1 MVLCLTRVG
10 CADDSH
16 DQLRPRRGSCGR
28 VRRGG
33 VRAVWLGR
41 LFDRRHLRGIGWRHM
56 KKKYVYKL
64 AYFLNVVH
72 FLTSAHFFKM
82 ANYFQIQVGD
92 LFQVSALFE
101 GVFKVRLGALLS
113 SSSRCRPRTF
123 GRLRTCEGNSFQV
136 QVGPLFQVSALFQV
150 GAHCFKSSLRTCSSI
165 YTYIYMHVYETHT
178 YTHIQWHSRV
188 RSPGSS
194 THVRTH
200 TYTRLRTN
208 THLGGGGYSSM
219 PSISKTKIFH
229 NQHQLYTL
237 LSPCPS
243 WSLSVCVL
251 FSEKR
256 LKLVTLNRRDN
267 ILV

>member
-1 MVLCLTRVG
+1 
-10 CADDSH
+10 
-16 DQLRPRRGSCGR
+16 
-28 VRRGG
+28 
-33 VRAVWLGR
+33 
-41 LFDRRHLRGIGWRHM
+41 M

-165 YTYIYMHVYETHT
+165 YTYIYMHVYEYTYIYTYSMTLTCSLTWKFYTCTYAHIHTFTHK
-178 YTHIQWHSRV
+178 
-188 RSPGSS
+188 
-194 THVRTH
+194 H
-200 TYTRLRTN
+200 TPR
-208 THLGGGGYSSM
+208 GGGYSSM